1 MLKKIILLVLIF
13 NLFFLTDS
21 YSQKNNISDGSKV
34 VNVSC
39 SGTGEYGAG
48 KIINWID
55 NYEFFWAATDI
66 NKKKVTYSLTR
77 VKILNCSH
85 CFGRDPF
92 YWHAGSFKGSDD
104 APGLHIKDNTIIIKE
119 NSNNIEFYTT
129 ISMSSGNFQSI
140 DKIKDGK
147 PFVLTRRGTC
157 TNMNKFVEYQNLKPE
172 KSISSPNKDKETD
185 TGAKDLLKKIIGK

>member
-13 NLFFLTDS
+13 NLFFLTES

-66 NKKKVTYSLTR
+66 NKKKV
-77 VKILNCSH
+77 
-85 CFGRDPF
+85 
-92 YWHAGSFKGSDD
+92 
-104 APGLHIKDNTIIIKE
+104 
-119 NSNNIEFYTT
+119 
-129 ISMSSGNFQSI
+129 
-140 DKIKDGK
+140 
-147 PFVLTRRGTC
+147 
-157 TNMNKFVEYQNLKPE
+157 
-172 KSISSPNKDKETD
+172 
-185 TGAKDLLKKIIGK
+185 